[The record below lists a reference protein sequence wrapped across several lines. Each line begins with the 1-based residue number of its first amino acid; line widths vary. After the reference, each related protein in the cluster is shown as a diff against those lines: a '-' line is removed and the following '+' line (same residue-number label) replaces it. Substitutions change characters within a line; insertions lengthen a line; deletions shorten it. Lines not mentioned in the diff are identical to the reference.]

1 MKVEVGG
8 KKLKKEYF
16 VQYSH
21 NSIINGFA
29 LPKDMFKS
37 IEVGIRD
44 IETDFLFTST
54 QNMFSFPVFFV
65 LESVIFEHVER
76 IILEKNIPSY
86 KFSSEGFIIK
96 IESVDT
102 LRVICDCTVDLVL
115 NGLTVFIFFGQGL
128 SEVNLV
134 PTRTWD
140 KPIEFNNLDFEK
152 VDTFIDVHE
161 VGLTIFSK
169 NDKYNSP
176 RKVTHY
182 MSKAYSIDLENS
194 DI

>member
-1 MKVEVGG
+1 MK
-8 KKLKKEYF
+8 KQYF
-16 VQYSH
+16 VQYSDD
-21 NSIINGFA
+21 SIKNRFA

-37 IEVGIRD
+37 IDVGIRD
-44 IETDFLFTST
+44 IDTDYLLTLV

-65 LESVIFEHVER
+65 LESVIFEHIEK
-76 IILEKNIPSY
+76 IILERNIPY
-86 KFSSEGFIIK
+86 YNLASEGIINK
-96 IESVDT
+96 IDSVET
-102 LRVICDCTVDLVL
+102 LEVICESTVDLVL
-115 NGLTVFIFFGQGL
+115 NGLSVFIFFGQGL
-128 SEVNLV
+128 SKGNLV
-134 PTRTWD
+134 PTRNWD
-140 KPIEFNNLDFEK
+140 KPIEFKNLDFEK

-182 MSKAYSIDLENS
+182 ISESYSLDMENS